1 MKKAFLLAA
10 IAALTACS
18 SEQLSSTVDDYAS
31 TAQDGALKFSARTP
45 RTITRAGVAGDI
57 TNNGNDNTNNIGE
70 VGFGVFGYYT
80 PGTMYGPT
88 ATPNFMY
95 NQKVTKDGD
104 NWMYEPAKYWP
115 NEFGSEAAS
124 TDKDRLSFF
133 AYAPHVDVEP
143 TTGLPFEGDLDK
155 NITALSTNTA
165 TGDPLVKYVVD
176 TDPQS
181 SVDLLWGVA
190 PATLDG
196 IGVAFTDFDGKTIR
210 QGEPFIN
217 LVKPS
222 DPEKEIMFN
231 LCHALAKVKFT
242 IDAQLADDE
251 AEINADE
258 TRIYVRWI
266 KINGIALKGAL
277 NLNNGYRPEYPNWLS
292 YAGDEPLKFTDVII
306 NDGRKDG
313 KEATSWGA
321 DGNEKNV
328 LLNSNIIQNDGSFDT
343 DPWGY
348 DDTSW
353 SDECSKGVTIEAQP
367 LFASAE
373 ATDGYFYVIPRNG
386 GEPVNITIC
395 YDVETIDRKLGGFLA
410 DNVTH
415 GKSVENIITVNNI
428 FADEDNN
435 PVDFEA
441 GKMYNVRLHLGMADM
456 KFETSVYH
464 WNSASYL
471 YVDTDV
477 PTPDN

>member
-18 SEQLSSTVDDYAS
+18 SEQLTSSVGDTS
-31 TAQDGALKFSARTP
+31 SEAQNGALKFGAYTLRT
-45 RTITRAGVAGDI
+45 TRAGAPGTMD
-57 TNNGNDNTNNIGE
+57 NNSIADL
-70 VGFGVFGYYT
+70 GFGVFGYYT
-80 PGTMYGPT
+80 PGSVYGPT

-95 NQKVTKDGD
+95 NQEVTKGT
-104 NWMYEPAKYWP
+104 NGWEYEPVKYWP
-115 NEFGSEAAS
+115 NEFGAEATS
-124 TDKDRLSFF
+124 TDIDRLSFF
-133 AYAPHVDVEP
+133 AYGPYLQVDP
-143 TTGLPFEGDLDK
+143 STGLPLQGGMNK
-155 NITALSTNTA
+155 NITAMTSNVS

-176 TDPQS
+176 TDPLT

-196 IGVAFTDFDGKTIR
+196 IGEAFSDFDGKTIS
-210 QGEPFIN
+210 QGQPFIN

-222 DPEKEIMFN
+222 DPDKEIMFN

-266 KINGIALKGAL
+266 KINGIAMKGAL
-277 NLNNGYRPEYPNWLS
+277 NLNNGLRSDNPNWMS
-292 YAGDEPLKFTDVII
+292 YAGDQSLIFTDVTF

-313 KEATSWGA
+313 KEATPWGA
-321 DGNEKNV
+321 DSNEENV
-328 LLNSNIIQNDGSFDT
+328 LLNKNIIQTNSLFANDGVTT
-343 DPWGY
+343 D
-348 DDTSW
+348 
-353 SDECSKGVTIEAQP
+353 VQP

-373 ATDGYFYVIPRNG
+373 ATDGYFFVIPRNG

-395 YDVETIDRKLGGFLA
+395 YDVETIDEKLGGFLA

-428 FADEDNN
+428 FVDEDNN
-435 PVDFEA
+435 PIDFES
-441 GKMYNVRLHLGMADM
+441 GKQYEVRLHLGMADI
-456 KFETSVYH
+456 KFDAAV
-464 WNSASYL
+464 NSWYSWSSY
-471 YVDTDV
+471 DDFV
-477 PTPDN
+477 PTPEN

>member
-176 TDPQS
+176 TDPLT

-196 IGVAFTDFDGKTIR
+196 IGEAFSDFDGKTIS
-210 QGEPFIN
+210 QGQPFIN

-222 DPEKEIMFN
+222 DPDKEIMFN

-266 KINGIALKGAL
+266 KINGIALNGAL
-277 NLNNGYRPEYPNWLS
+277 NLNNGLRSDNPNWMS

-343 DPWGY
+343 DPWG
-348 DDTSW
+348 TSW

-373 ATDGYFYVIPRNG
+373 ATDGYFFVIPRNG

-395 YDVETIDRKLGGFLA
+395 YDVETIDEKLGGFLA

-435 PVDFEA
+435 PIDFES
-441 GKMYNVRLHLGMADM
+441 GKQYEVRLHLGMADI
-456 KFETSVYH
+456 KFDAAVYS
-464 WNSASYL
+464 WYWYSY
-471 YVDTDV
+471 DDFV
-477 PTPDN
+477 PTPEN